1 MPGNT
6 AEKWD
11 KNVMNIRRR
20 HLTEPDFAGSIHF
33 VNDEATLANDP
44 LFPKENWSGYVDR
57 KEAPNWRRQLVSK

>member
-1 MPGNT
+1 
-6 AEKWD
+6 
-11 KNVMNIRRR
+11 MNIRRR